1 MRKWFVI
8 VMLFLLP
15 LRGLVGDAMAYSM
28 LPDAPKGTNTA
39 QQSAANSVAAHAAFD
54 WARATFHPQNHASG
68 MSVQPCHGAAEAAE
82 QSDDKSTV
90 QKNHCTAC
98 QTCHMSAATPLQL
111 HSPVLQTAA
120 ELPAQR
126 AAQWHSA
133 DARLLAKTPI
143 F

>member
-15 LRGLVGDAMAYSM
+15 LRGVVGDAMAYSM
-28 LPDAPKGTNTA
+28 LPDVSKGVSTA
-39 QQSAANSVAAHAAFD
+39 QRDATNSVAARALFD
-54 WARATFHPQNHASG
+54 WARASFYPQNHASA
-68 MSVQPCHGAAEAAE
+68 MSGQPCHMVATAAEPT
-82 QSDDKSTV
+82 DDNDQASN
-90 QKNHCTAC
+90 QCTAC

-111 HSPVLQTAA
+111 HSPVLQSAA

>member
-15 LRGLVGDAMAYSM
+15 LRGVVGDAMAYSM
-28 LPDAPKGTNTA
+28 LPDASQGTSSA
-39 QQSAANSVAAHAAFD
+39 QQDATNSVAARALFD
-54 WARATFHPQNHASG
+54 WARASFYPKKQVSS
-68 MSVQPCHGAAEAAE
+68 MSAQPCHMSATAAEPA
-82 QSDDKSTV
+82 DDNDKVSN
-90 QKNHCTAC
+90 QCTAC

-111 HSPVLQTAA
+111 HSNLLQTAA

>member
-15 LRGLVGDAMAYSM
+15 LRGVVGDAMAYSM
-28 LPDAPKGTNTA
+28 LPDAPKGNQTVQSDATN
-39 QQSAANSVAAHAAFD
+39 SIAARAVFD
-54 WARATFHPQNHASG
+54 WAKAYFYPQNHVSSMSG
-68 MSVQPCHGAAEAAE
+68 QPCHMSATAAEPT
-82 QSDDKSTV
+82 DDNDQVSN
-90 QKNHCTAC
+90 QCTAC

-111 HSPVLQTAA
+111 HSNLLQTAA
-120 ELPAQR
+120 DLPTQR

>member
-28 LPDAPKGTNTA
+28 LPDTSKGTSVVQQDATHSVTA
-39 QQSAANSVAAHAAFD
+39 RAIFD
-54 WARATFHPQNHASG
+54 WAKSSFYPQHHASSISG
-68 MSVQPCHGAAEAAE
+68 QPCHMASG
-82 QSDDKSTV
+82 QTDDKDSV
-90 QKNHCTAC
+90 QNHCTAC
-98 QTCHMSAATPLQL
+98 QACHMSAAILLQFSDHL
-111 HSPVLQTAA
+111 LQTAA
-120 ELPAQR
+120 DLPTQR
-126 AAQWHSA
+126 PAQWHSA

>member
-28 LPDAPKGTNTA
+28 LPDASKGTSA
-39 QQSAANSVAAHAAFD
+39 EQQDATHSVAARALFD
-54 WARATFHPQNHASG
+54 WAKASFYPQNHASG
-68 MSVQPCHGAAEAAE
+68 MSGQPCHMAAG
-82 QSDDKSTV
+82 QTDDKDSV
-90 QKNHCTAC
+90 QNQCTAC
-98 QTCHMSAATPLQL
+98 QACHMSAATPLQL
-111 HSPVLQTAA
+111 HSNLLQTAA
-120 ELPAQR
+120 DLPTQR
-126 AAQWHSA
+126 PAQWHSA